1 MFYIIIKTR
10 VKASEDK
17 ILSQK
22 YITVKYVT
30 IKYNKIYSIKN
41 IIKIHNKEILKSR
54 ICLAFVFS
62 VGHLVQIRFN
72 LKII

>member
-41 IIKIHNKEILKSR
+41 RVKVSEDKISGKKYNVDRTAFTFFSLNLAKEDTS
-54 ICLAFVFS
+54 
-62 VGHLVQIRFN
+62 
-72 LKII
+72 